1 MEAEARPFLWLFD
14 EEVRRAEAAARLKRP
29 QTLVAAQTA
38 AAGRSTEALGDKRL
52 RELRRMLT
60 KMGLERSKTQVM
72 FHESFMQVR

>member
-1 MEAEARPFLWLFD
+1 
-14 EEVRRAEAAARLKRP
+14 